1 MPVTKLPFANGFYVS
16 DSLPI
21 SAQECTNWY
30 PNLVQTEGLNNE
42 TLFGTPGLEQVGT
55 IGPSPQVVNRGANA
69 LDGTP
74 YFVNGPN
81 LVRLN
86 PDESTTMLGTIEGM
100 ARVSMDNNGK
110 QLMILIPGGKGYIFT
125 ENPDLLVEITD
136 VDFNANG
143 APQLVVF
150 LDGFFICTTD
160 EKKFIISAI
169 NDGTS
174 WNALDFGTAESSPD
188 DTVVPIVYKNQL
200 FIAGTGTFEVF
211 NNVGGADF
219 PFQRTGLFFDEGV
232 DAPFSIVHANDT
244 FMFIGGGINESPAI
258 WQLQGNNFVK
268 VSTTAIDS
276 ILQRFTLTEIQSSFS
291 WSYAQKGGYFVGF
304 ALPTTCLVLDTV
316 TGRWHERKSQ
326 IDNPDGTKEL
336 VRFRINSLVAAYGKV
351 YVGDSQDGR
360 IGSMDVDVFSEYGG
374 DIIRRFATQ
383 PFQNNMQAF
392 FVPTIELTVE
402 SGVGDANTP
411 DPKIRMDRSL
421 DGKTFSDEITRS
433 IGKVGAFKHRAIWRR
448 NGRVARFE
456 VLRFTMSDQVKPV
469 VIQLTADVVGGT

>member
-1 MPVTKLPFANGFYVS
+1 M
-16 DSLPI
+16 
-21 SAQECTNWY
+21 
-30 PNLVQTEGLNNE
+30 
-42 TLFGTPGLEQVGT
+42 LFGITAV
-55 IGPSPQVVNRGANA
+55 
-69 LDGTP
+69 D
-74 YFVNGPN
+74 
-81 LVRLN
+81 LN
-86 PDESTTMLGTIEGM
+86 S
-100 ARVSMDNNGK
+100 
-110 QLMILIPGGKGYIFT
+110 
-125 ENPDLLVEITD
+125 
-136 VDFNANG
+136 NG
-143 APQLVVF
+143 APQLFVF
-150 LDGFFICTTD
+150 LDGLYICTTD

-276 ILQRFTLTEIQSSFS
+276 ILQRFTLTAIQSAFS
-291 WSYAQKGGYFVGF
+291 WSYAKKGSYFVGF

-336 VRFRINSLVAAYGKV
+336 VRFRIN
-351 YVGDSQDGR
+351 
-360 IGSMDVDVFSEYGG
+360 
-374 DIIRRFATQ
+374 
-383 PFQNNMQAF
+383 
-392 FVPTIELTVE
+392 
-402 SGVGDANTP
+402 
-411 DPKIRMDRSL
+411 
-421 DGKTFSDEITRS
+421 
-433 IGKVGAFKHRAIWRR
+433 
-448 NGRVARFE
+448 
-456 VLRFTMSDQVKPV
+456 
-469 VIQLTADVVGGT
+469 